1 MPIADSIALRDAAA
15 TDVATFLR
23 LNAASVE
30 RLSPLDASSLGRL
43 LAQCALARVAT
54 VGDDVVGM
62 VLALR
67 EGADYASPNYRWF
80 AAREAAFLYVDRVV
94 VHAAHRGRGVA
105 RRLYAD
111 VFAHARA
118 AGLPRVAC
126 EFDLDPPNPASA
138 RFHAAQGFVEVGR
151 QVLPGGKAVSLQ
163 CAPVAPRLARD
174 TSSAA

>member
-1 MPIADSIALRDAAA
+1 MPGIDSIALRDASAA
-15 TDVATFLR
+15 DAPALLR

-30 RLSPLDASSLGRL
+30 RLSPLDAPALERL

-54 VGDDVVGM
+54 AGGDVVGM

-67 EGADYASPNYRWF
+67 EGADYGSPNYRWF

-94 VHAAHRGRGVA
+94 VDAAHRGRGIA

-111 VFAHARA
+111 VFARARA
-118 AGLPRVAC
+118 AGVPRLAC
-126 EFDLDPPNPASA
+126 EYDLDPPNPASA

-151 QVLPGGKAVSLQ
+151 QVLTGGKAVSLQ
-163 CAPVAPRLARD
+163 CAPVGGPVSR
-174 TSSAA
+174 T